1 LPLRFLYANLDGVEV
16 SSGKPLVGLLPNL
29 PRYIFCQK
37 LRAGIDQREDYH
49 ISTREDKP
57 LVFIKDLNSFTA
69 PACLETRVSARQQGA
84 MIQSVTDLFY
94 QGFESDEVEDY
105 PCAVQIAF
113 DCNRDLIVVSV
124 EGLSRAI
131 GEYEKMGRGKVK
143 IVLLYFDAETA

>member
-1 LPLRFLYANLDGVEV
+1 M
-16 SSGKPLVGLLPNL
+16 GLLPNL

-49 ISTREDKP
+49 ISTREDKQ
-57 LVFIKDLNSFTA
+57 LVFIKDLNISTA
-69 PACLETRVSARQQGA
+69 PACLETQVLARQQGA

-105 PCAVQIAF
+105 SCAIQIAF
-113 DCNRDLIVVSV
+113 DCNRDLIVMSV
-124 EGLSRAI
+124 EGLSRAV
-131 GEYEKMGRGKVK
+131 GEYKKMGRGKVK